1 MDARTA
7 RVELLDA
14 SHGQAMLG
22 INRACPIVSDLT
34 FFFDRGDDFFRW
46 PSSVYERFFYAGVF
60 HDDRLVGYCMVGLL
74 RAWTGDEFGWLAVLG
89 DARMLPE
96 HRGLGWIEEA
106 LALLA
111 DVVPGNVHHGVFIIK
126 EGNRSADRL
135 RARFRLEGYAVTPVG
150 RLTTQNLFL
159 VRRMKPRTGVV
170 VTTATPDDLTAIVDL
185 LREQWQGRLFA
196 PSVSAESLLRVICQP
211 GLGWSGPIW
220 RARTARWSASSAP
233 GTWARSTPP
242 GFCRTPAERTSSGD
256 CMRLCGQILHDAAP
270 LPAPGGAFK
279 SLTITT
285 MATRA
290 GDTEMLRALLVAVNN
305 DHLDQGFQMMHVGD
319 TVPSGHNPAL
329 RSWYRQGFCSEIHL
343 ITAAR
348 TPLPCRTASGALS
361 GSGLDL
367 ILTARRATGV
377 GPAARCLDR
386 RGLGGERASGQP
398 APPTCRVPAADRS
411 RRVRGVS
418 GNPARPQLH
427 DPSRY
432 M

>member
-1 MDARTA
+1 VDAGTA

-14 SHGQAMLG
+14 SHGQAMLA

-46 PSSVYERFFYAGVF
+46 PSSVYERFFYAGIF
-60 HDDRLVGYCMVGLL
+60 HDDRLVGYCMVGLI

-211 GLGWSGPIW
+211 GLGWE
-220 RARTARWSASSAP
+220 RAYLARKD
-233 GTWARSTPP
+233 GQVV
-242 GFCRTPAERTSSGD
+242 GFLCAWDMGAFHATRVLSYSCRANLVRGLHAAV
-256 CMRLCGQILHDAAP
+256 RQILHDAAP

-290 GDTEMLRALLVAVNN
+290 GDTEILRALLVAVNN
-305 DHLDQGFQMMHVGD
+305 DHLNQGFQMMHVGG

-329 RSWYRQGFCSEIHL
+329 RSWYRQEFCSTIHL
-343 ITAAR
+343 IHRGANPS
-348 TPLPCRTASGALS
+348 PLPQPRPEPY
-361 GSGLDL
+361 LDL
-367 ILTARRATGV
+367 VLI
-377 GPAARCLDR
+377 
-386 RGLGGERASGQP
+386 
-398 APPTCRVPAADRS
+398 
-411 RRVRGVS
+411 
-418 GNPARPQLH
+418 
-427 DPSRY
+427 
-432 M
+432 